1 MIYLLIGFFNGILA
15 FMTYSDVILKR
26 SKLVFFSQAFAWWII
41 LTISMAFA
49 FAPDYQVEH
58 RKLLRLA
65 CGVSAFIIVSF
76 VTNIAK
82 RAIAD

>member
-1 MIYLLIGFFNGILA
+1 MIFLLIGFFNGILA

-26 SKLVFFSQAFAWWII
+26 SKLVCFSQAFAWWII

-58 RKLLRLA
+58 RKMLRLT
-65 CGVSAFIIVSF
+65 CSVSAFIIVSF
-76 VTNIAK
+76 VVDTAK
-82 RAIAD
+82 RTTAD

>member
-1 MIYLLIGFFNGILA
+1 MLFLLIGFFNGILA
-15 FMTYSDVILKR
+15 FMTHADFFLKR
-26 SKLVFFSQAFAWWII
+26 SKIVCFSQATAWWVI
-41 LTISMAFA
+41 LTITLAYS

-76 VTNIAK
+76 VANLGK
-82 RAIAD
+82 RAASD